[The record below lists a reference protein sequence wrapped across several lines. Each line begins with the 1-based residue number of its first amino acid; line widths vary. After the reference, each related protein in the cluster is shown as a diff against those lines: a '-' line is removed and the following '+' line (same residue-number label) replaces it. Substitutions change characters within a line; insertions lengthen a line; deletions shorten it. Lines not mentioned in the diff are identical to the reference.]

1 MTIKKL
7 KKKIIELC
15 VIFLLDQTWSAKL
28 VIQLEFFTESS
39 RFFFHQLGLVQTL
52 NFKLTRW
59 VDPSSTAMLSKEH
72 SSSINSLGFNCE
84 ILKIFWSCEF
94 FFFHNIRMNYNF
106 FQNIYVELKLK
117 KALVFYYSVWVKI
130 LWILVMFFY
139 FLFFNFIFIFFALV
153 IEYFY
158 NFISSHCFD
167 LWLGLIICSMFVLF

>member
-130 LWILVMFFY
+130 LWILVIFFIFCSSIL
-139 FLFFNFIFIFFALV
+139 FLFFL
-153 IEYFY
+153 
-158 NFISSHCFD
+158 
-167 LWLGLIICSMFVLF
+167 LWLLNIFTILFLHIALIYDWAW